1 MSSWDPD
8 YWLKELTNPNF
19 LAVDFNPGERKTE
32 LEKEKN
38 EGASGFLLD
47 LNDPPE
53 GVTRATIAPFQFNF
67 VGTDKKPRKEETL
80 EIEKD
85 VEKEVINE
93 VIIDFASL
101 LSTEI
106 ENEKKVKHI
115 NITCT
120 LTDLVF
126 GNSSDIIQAV
136 LDSLRKEK
144 ETQQQSDPTEP
155 VTVSLD
161 EEDKEGHEKKEDES
175 SELTISFS
183 DLTGQ
188 QEKDKAIKSDF
199 MNFVKETKED
209 DDEKDEVDETKSVI
223 SFSDLAEEEEKKK
236 ENKKLS
242 FNLDAPEF
250 VPPPKK
256 QIGIYRNG
264 LFIPTQQF

>member
-136 LDSLRKEK
+136 LDSL
-144 ETQQQSDPTEP
+144 
-155 VTVSLD
+155 
-161 EEDKEGHEKKEDES
+161 H
-175 SELTISFS
+175 
-183 DLTGQ
+183 LTGQ

>member
-8 YWLKELTNPNF
+8 YWLKELANPNF

-47 LNDPPE
+47 LNDPLE
-53 GVTRATIAPFQFNF
+53 GVTRTTIRPFQFNF
-67 VGTDKKPRKEETL
+67 VGTDKKPRKEETPG
-80 EIEKD
+80 IEGD
-85 VEKEVINE
+85 VDKEVVNE

-101 LSTEI
+101 LSTET

-120 LTDLVF
+120 LTDLVL
-126 GNSSDIIQAV
+126 GDSSDIIQAV

-144 ETQQQSDPTEP
+144 EAEQQRDPTEP
-155 VTVSLD
+155 VTLD
-161 EEDKEGHEKKEDES
+161 EEDEKKEKS

-183 DLTGQ
+183 ELTGQ
-188 QEKDKAIKSDF
+188 QEKDKAIEPDF
-199 MNFVKETKED
+199 MNFVKEKKED
-209 DDEKDEVDETKSVI
+209 DDEKEEVDETKSVI

-236 ENKKLS
+236 EKKSS

-264 LFIPTQQF
+264 LFIPTQPF